1 MAKKPRNTSRRSPS
15 KPTPAS
21 RRSNLALSKGSVTRE
36 WKVELSDDARERLD
50 DLAEVEQ
57 IIAAGELEIAV
68 DELRW
73 LLEDCSDFL
82 PAHRLLGMLALE
94 AEDWQ
99 LARAHFGVVFDL
111 CCTLMPTGGLEG
123 TLPYHLVENQVV
135 HECGRGL
142 AWSLHQ
148 LGNQPLAL
156 QVIAQMLRWDPS
168 DPVKVANWQRDWS
181 AEKSS

>member
-1 MAKKPRNTSRRSPS
+1 M
-15 KPTPAS
+15 
-21 RRSNLALSKGSVTRE
+21 LSKGGQPGE
-36 WKVELSDDARERLD
+36 WKIELSDDARERLD

-94 AEDWQ
+94 AEDWP

-111 CCTLMPTGGLEG
+111 CRALMPSGGLKV
-123 TLPYHLVENQVV
+123 TLPYSLVENQVV

-148 LGNQPLAL
+148 LGLHPLAL
-156 QVIAQMLRWDPS
+156 DVLRQMLTWDPS
-168 DPVKVANWQRDWS
+168 DPVKVENWQREWS
-181 AEKSS
+181 GGTSS